1 MNQRLITVMA
11 FALAVAGFTS
21 FALYRLILSHV
32 QAPIQKP
39 IATTRLV
46 AATHDLQVGAL
57 LKDSDLHEVLISGP
71 VSEVA
76 VHTVAEAVGRGVIS
90 AIYRDEPVL
99 STRLAPKGAGAGL
112 AAMIPV
118 GMRAVALPVN
128 EVVGLAGF
136 VSPGMRVD
144 VLVSGAGSVQG
155 GQSGTVC
162 RTILQ
167 NIEVLSAGQK
177 VERNI
182 EGKPE
187 SAQVVN
193 LLVTPNQAEILDLAS
208 GQTKVQL
215 VLRNP
220 LDTEDS
226 TTKGIS
232 LAKLLGQSE
241 EIAPRP
247 APSYMPAAPRS
258 VAAPAVAAAHGPEM
272 ATIEIF
278 NGVKHTEQKFEPVA
292 K

>member
-1 MNQRLITVMA
+1 MNQRLITVLV
-11 FALAVAGFTS
+11 FALAVAGVTS
-21 FALYRLILSHV
+21 FGLYRMILSHV
-32 QAPIQKP
+32 QRPIQQQ
-39 IATTRLV
+39 IATTKVV

-57 LKDSDLHEVLISGP
+57 LKESDLREVTISG
-71 VSEVA
+71 A
-76 VHTVAEAVGRGVIS
+76 VPATVLRTIPEAVGRGVIS
-90 AIYRDEPVL
+90 AIYLDEPVL
-99 STRLAPKGAGAGL
+99 STRLANKGAGAGL
-112 AAMIPV
+112 AALIPV
-118 GMRAVALPVN
+118 GMRALALPVN

-144 VLVSGAGSVQG
+144 VLVSGAGSLQG
-155 GQSGTVC
+155 SESGTMC

-193 LLVTPNQAEILDLAS
+193 LLVTPSQAETLNLAS
-208 GQTKVQL
+208 GQTRVQL

-226 TTKGIS
+226 NTSGAS
-232 LAKLLGQSE
+232 LAKLLGNGTQPANRPMP
-241 EIAPRP
+241 IVAAP
-247 APSYMPAAPRS
+247 APRS
-258 VAAPAVAAAHGPEM
+258 VVPKPTPVRGPEV
-272 ATIEIF
+272 ATVEIF
-278 NGVKHTEQKFEPVA
+278 NGNRHTEQKFEMAA